1 MSRYTGV
8 YISRSEERREMAHP
22 TRKPTY
28 SAMYL
33 PNGELTEIGKKWVE
47 QQKEK
52 GERSSVDHA

>member
-1 MSRYTGV
+1 MSRYHGLFMS
-8 YISRSEERREMAHP
+8 YSERRREMAHP

-47 QQKEK
+47 QHQEK
-52 GERSSVDHA
+52 GGKK

>member
-1 MSRYTGV
+1 MSRYNGV

-33 PNGELTEIGKKWVE
+33 PNGELTEIGKKWVA

-52 GERSSVDHA
+52 KGGKK

>member
-1 MSRYTGV
+1 
-8 YISRSEERREMAHP
+8 MAHP

-52 GERSSVDHA
+52 GGKK